1 MRRKTGHNIGY
12 KKERVVLSDILPYEV
27 PPFFSNRHFYNFL
40 VKNKVVINEDE
51 RTIKFKK
58 DHTGVLKRLIQI
70 LFAIDKNVNFTS
82 NTEFDSFNFNEKTF
96 NEKLFLTI
104 PFKFKIT
111 HKDNDY
117 RELTVIHP
125 INQLY
130 LVGFYDK
137 YKNTILYNTKLSRF
151 SLRKPSKVSSLKY
164 YKDNTNKKKK
174 SKNQDIEIIET
185 TDKEY
190 TSLKTFFSYQNYR
203 NIYEFYESYEYQRAE
218 KRFDSLMK
226 FDVSR
231 CFDSIY
237 THTLSWALSNKKIV
251 KDNLGT
257 NKDSFGGK
265 FDKVMQQMNYNE
277 TNGIIIGPEFS
288 RIFAELILQRIDK
301 NVEKELYRK
310 GYKYKED
317 YDVYRYVD
325 DFFVFYNDD
334 KIKSEILSL
343 YKIKLQEYN
352 LFFNDSKTKILPKP
366 IITNITVAK
375 EEIRKLIEHSMIFQ
389 FYDSEIKNQI
399 GLKYYTAKDI
409 ITNYKAILSKTETSY
424 KDLQN
429 YFLAIIFN
437 KLKSLIKKIQEE
449 QEALLHLYAQKRE
462 TEAKLNNAGEDEKP
476 KHQEK
481 LDEILEEIKEQEK
494 KLKSFHNQLFKNI
507 NEIIELT
514 FFIYSVL
521 PRVTYSIK
529 VCHILF
535 RIIDF
540 IKNQERTRQS
550 YLVKVPNAS
559 LDELKYI
566 AFDFD
571 KKHNI
576 FKKIYDGISLVFQKS
591 LSSEYAEV
599 ETLYLLPIINELG
612 ENYRFEEELINKHFR
627 VFQLDNQNNKTPNTS
642 LNYFTIISLL
652 NYINVDSNQKYN
664 EIRKDIQ
671 NIVIEK
677 FNNFEKNNAE
687 DIFLLIDVLT
697 CPYIGSTDAEIKDFR
712 RQILDKIK
720 FFDAGTSNADK
731 DIIIETIASYTSDWF
746 YSWKENDLGKE
757 LNTKRGHSVY

>member
-1 MRRKTGHNIGY
+1 MRRKAGHNIGY
-12 KKERVVLSDILPYEV
+12 KKERVVLSDILPYEI

-40 VKNKVVINEDE
+40 VKNKVVINEDD
-51 RTIKFKK
+51 RTIQFKK
-58 DHTGVLKRLIQI
+58 DYTGVLRRLIKT
-70 LFAIDKNVNFTS
+70 LFGVPDNVNFITDT
-82 NTEFDSFNFNEKTF
+82 NFDYFKFNEVAF
-96 NEKLFLTI
+96 EKVFLTI

-111 HKDNDY
+111 HKDSDY

-190 TSLKTFFSYQNYR
+190 TSLKTFFSYQNYS
-203 NIYEFYESYEYQRAE
+203 NIYEFYESYEYQRSE
-218 KRFDSLMK
+218 KRFDNLMK

-301 NVEKELYRK
+301 NVEKELHKK

-317 YDVYRYVD
+317 YDIYRYVD

-409 ITNYKAILSKTETSY
+409 ITNYKAILAKTETSY

-437 KLKSLIKKIQEE
+437 KLKSLIKKIQDE
-449 QEALLHLYAQKRE
+449 QEILLHLYAQKRE
-462 TEAKLNNAGEDEKP
+462 TEAKLNNAREDEKP
-476 KHQEK
+476 KYQEK

-494 KLKSFHNQLFKNI
+494 KLKSFHNQLFK
-507 NEIIELT
+507 
-514 FFIYSVL
+514 
-521 PRVTYSIK
+521 
-529 VCHILF
+529 
-535 RIIDF
+535 
-540 IKNQERTRQS
+540 
-550 YLVKVPNAS
+550 
-559 LDELKYI
+559 KY
-566 AFDFD
+566 
-571 KKHNI
+571 K
-576 FKKIYDGISLVFQKS
+576 
-591 LSSEYAEV
+591 
-599 ETLYLLPIINELG
+599 
-612 ENYRFEEELINKHFR
+612 
-627 VFQLDNQNNKTPNTS
+627 
-642 LNYFTIISLL
+642 
-652 NYINVDSNQKYN
+652 
-664 EIRKDIQ
+664 
-671 NIVIEK
+671 
-677 FNNFEKNNAE
+677 
-687 DIFLLIDVLT
+687 
-697 CPYIGSTDAEIKDFR
+697 
-712 RQILDKIK
+712 
-720 FFDAGTSNADK
+720 
-731 DIIIETIASYTSDWF
+731 
-746 YSWKENDLGKE
+746 
-757 LNTKRGHSVY
+757 

>member
-1 MRRKTGHNIGY
+1 MRRKSGHNIGY

-40 VKNKVVINEDE
+40 VKNNVAIDE
-51 RTIKFKK
+51 SNKTIQFRK
-58 DHTGVLKRLIQI
+58 DHSGILKRLIQT
-70 LFAIDKNVNFTS
+70 LFGIPNNVNFI
-82 NTEFDSFNFNEKTF
+82 NDVNFDYFKFNETTF
-96 NEKLFLTI
+96 EKNFLTI

-125 INQLY
+125 INQLF
-130 LVGFYDK
+130 LIGFYDK

-164 YKDNTNKKKK
+164 YKDNTNKTTK
-174 SKNQDIEIIET
+174 SRNQDIEIIET

-190 TSLKTFFSYQNYR
+190 TSLKTFFSYQKYS

-218 KRFDSLMK
+218 KRFDNLMK

-251 KDNLGT
+251 KDNLFT

-265 FDKVMQQMNYNE
+265 FDRVMQQMNYNE
-277 TNGIIIGPEFS
+277 TNGIVIGPEFS
-288 RIFAELILQRIDK
+288 RIFAELILQKIDK
-301 NVEKELYRK
+301 NVEKELYLK

-334 KIKSEILSL
+334 KIKSEILTL

-352 LFFNDSKTKILPKP
+352 LFFNDSKTKILSKP
-366 IITNITVAK
+366 IITNITIAK

-389 FYDSEIKNQI
+389 FYDSDIKKQI
-399 GLKYYTAKDI
+399 GLKYYSAKDI
-409 ITNYKAILSKTETSY
+409 ITNYKAILAKTETSY

-437 KLKSLIKKIQEE
+437 KIKSLIKKIQEE
-449 QEALLHLYAQKRE
+449 QEAILQLYVQKRN
-462 TEAKLNNAGEDEKP
+462 TELKLDNAEENEKH
-476 KHQEK
+476 KHQEN
-481 LDEILEEIKEQEK
+481 LDEIFEDIKEQEK
-494 KLKSFHNQLFKNI
+494 DLKSYHNQLFKNI

-540 IKNQERTRQS
+540 VKNQERTKKS

-559 LDELKYI
+559 TEELKYI

-571 KKHNI
+571 KKHSI

-591 LSSEYAEV
+591 LSSEHAEV
-599 ETLYLLPIINELG
+599 ETLYLLPLINELG
-612 ENYRFEEELINKHFR
+612 ENYRFEEDLINKHFR
-627 VFQLDNQNNKTPNTS
+627 IFHINSQNVKILNRGM
-642 LNYFTIISLL
+642 NYFTIISLL

-664 EIRKDIQ
+664 VIRTDIQ
-671 NIVIEK
+671 NIIFEK
-677 FNNFEKNNAE
+677 FNNFERNRAE

-697 CPYIGSTDAEIKDFR
+697 CPYIGGTNAEIIDFR
-712 RQILDKIK
+712 RQVLEKIK
-720 FFDAGTSNADK
+720 FFDARTSTTDK
-731 DIIIETIASYTSDWF
+731 NVIIEKIASYASDWF
-746 YSWKENDLGKE
+746 FSWKENDLGKE

>member
-40 VKNKVVINEDE
+40 VKNKVSINENE
-51 RTIKFKK
+51 MQIQFKK
-58 DHTGVLKRLIQI
+58 DQNGILKRLLQT
-70 LFAIDKNVNFTS
+70 LFGIEKNVTFVRDTNFDY
-82 NTEFDSFNFNEKTF
+82 FKFNDKTF
-96 NEKLFLTI
+96 EKLFLTI

-111 HKDNDY
+111 HKDSDY

-130 LVGFYDK
+130 LVEFYEK
-137 YKNTILYNTKLSRF
+137 YKNTILYNTRLSRF

-164 YKDNTNKKKK
+164 YKDSTNKKKK

-190 TSLKTFFSYQNYR
+190 TSLKTFFSYQNYS

-218 KRFDSLMK
+218 KRFDNLMK

-237 THTLSWALSNKKIV
+237 THTLSWALTNKKIV

-257 NKDSFGGK
+257 NENSFGGK
-265 FDKVMQQMNYNE
+265 FDKVMQKMNYNE
-277 TNGIIIGPEFS
+277 TNGIVIGPEFS

-301 NVEKELYRK
+301 NVEKELHKRN
-310 GYKYKED
+310 YKYKED
-317 YDVYRYVD
+317 YDIYRYVD
-325 DFFVFYNDD
+325 DFFVFYNDE
-334 KIKSEILSL
+334 KIKSEILNL

-389 FYDSEIKNQI
+389 FYDSDIKNQI
-399 GLKYYTAKDI
+399 GLKYYSAKDI

-437 KLKSLIKKIQEE
+437 RLKSLIKKIQNE
-449 QEALLHLYAQKRE
+449 QESLFHLYAQKRE
-462 TEAKLNNAGEDEKP
+462 AIDVLNNDLENQKNYEK
-476 KHQEK
+476 
-481 LDEILEEIKEQEK
+481 LEEILIEIKDQEK
-494 KLKSFHNQLFKNI
+494 ILKSFHNQLLKNI

-540 IKNQERTRQS
+540 IKNQERTKQS
-550 YLVKVPNAS
+550 YLVKVRGAN
-559 LDELKYI
+559 LEEVKFI

-571 KKHNI
+571 KKHNL

-612 ENYRFEEELINKHFR
+612 ENYRFQEDLINKHFR
-627 VFQLDNQNNKTPNTS
+627 IFYNDDQNNKVLNCN

-652 NYINVDSNQKYN
+652 NYINIDINQKYN
-664 EIRKDIQ
+664 EIRNDIQ
-671 NIVIEK
+671 SIILKK
-677 FNNFEKNNAE
+677 FDKFENNSAE
-687 DIFLLIDVLT
+687 NIFLLIDVLT
-697 CPYIGSTDAEIKDFR
+697 CPYVGSTDVEIKDFR

-720 FFDAGTSNADK
+720 FFDAGTSITDK
-731 DIIIETIASYTSDWF
+731 NILIEKIASYTSEWF

>member
-1 MRRKTGHNIGY
+1 MRKKTGHNIGY

-40 VKNKVVINEDE
+40 VKNKVDINEVDK
-51 RTIKFKK
+51 TIKFTK
-58 DHTGVLKRLIQI
+58 DDAGVLKRLIQI
-70 LFAIDKNVNFTS
+70 LFGIEKNANYVSDTNFDY
-82 NTEFDSFNFNEKTF
+82 FKFNDAAFEKV
-96 NEKLFLTI
+96 FLTI

-137 YKNTILYNTKLSRF
+137 YKNTILYNATLSRF

-174 SKNQDIEIIET
+174 SKNHDIEIIET

-190 TSLKTFFSYQNYR
+190 TSLKTFFSYQKYS

-218 KRFDSLMK
+218 KRFDNLMK

-265 FDKVMQQMNYNE
+265 FDRVMQQMNYNE
-277 TNGIIIGPEFS
+277 TNGIVIGPEFS
-288 RIFAELILQRIDK
+288 RIFAEIILQRIDK
-301 NVEKELYRK
+301 NVEKELYQK

-334 KIKSEILSL
+334 KIKSEILNL

-352 LFFNDSKTKILPKP
+352 LFFNDSKTKILTKP

-389 FYDSEIKNQI
+389 LYDSEIKNQM
-399 GLKYYTAKDI
+399 GLKYYKAKDI
-409 ITNYKAILSKTETSY
+409 ITNYKAILVKTETSY

-437 KLKSLIKKIQEE
+437 KLKSLIKKIQDE
-449 QEALLHLYAQKRE
+449 QDSLLNFFAQKRKFE
-462 TEAKLNNAGEDEKP
+462 LELNNAHENEKP

-481 LDEILEEIKEQEK
+481 LDEVIEEIKEQEK
-494 KLKSFHNQLFKNI
+494 KLKSYHNQIFKNI

-535 RIIDF
+535 RVVDF
-540 IKNQERTRQS
+540 IKNQERTKQS

-559 LDELKYI
+559 IEELKYI

-627 VFQLDNQNNKTPNTS
+627 VFQLDNKNNKTPNIS

-652 NYINVDSNQKYN
+652 NYLNLDSNQKYTG
-664 EIRKDIQ
+664 IRNDIQ
-671 NIVIEK
+671 NIIIEK
-677 FNNFEKNNAE
+677 FNTFEKNRAE
-687 DIFLLIDVLT
+687 DVFLLIDVLT
-697 CPYIGSTDAEIKDFR
+697 CPYVGNSDVEVKDFR

-720 FFDAGTSNADK
+720 FFDAGTSTADK
-731 DIIIETIASYTSDWF
+731 DVIINRIASYTSDWF
-746 YSWKENDLGKE
+746 YNWKENDLGKE

>member
-1 MRRKTGHNIGY
+1 MRRKKGHNIGY

-40 VKNKVVINEDE
+40 VKNKIVINEDN
-51 RTIKFKK
+51 RTIQFKK
-58 DHTGVLKRLIQI
+58 DHTGVLKRLIQT
-70 LFAIDKNVNFTS
+70 LFGIEKNVNLTS
-82 NTEFDSFNFNEKTF
+82 DANFDYFKFNENAFK
-96 NEKLFLTI
+96 KVLLTI

-125 INQLY
+125 INQLF

-137 YKNTILYNTKLSRF
+137 YKNTILCNTKLSRF

-164 YKDNTNKKKK
+164 YKDSTNKKTK

-190 TSLKTFFSYQNYR
+190 TSLKTFFSYQKYS

-218 KRFDSLMK
+218 KRFDNLMK

-257 NKDSFGGK
+257 NEDSFGGK

-277 TNGIIIGPEFS
+277 TNGIVIGPEFS

-334 KIKSEILSL
+334 KIKSEILNL

-352 LFFNDSKTKILPKP
+352 LFFNDSKTKILTKP

-409 ITNYKAILSKTETSY
+409 ITNYKAILAKTETSY

-437 KLKSLIKKIQEE
+437 KLKSLIKKIQDE
-449 QEALLHLYAQKRE
+449 QETLLHLYSQKRKTE
-462 TEAKLNNAGEDEKP
+462 TELNNTGEKDKS

-481 LDEILEEIKEQEK
+481 LAEIIEEIKEQEK
-494 KLKSFHNQLFKNI
+494 KLKLFYNELFNNI

-540 IKNQERTRQS
+540 IKNQERTKQS
-550 YLVKVPNAS
+550 YLVKVQSARIE
-559 LDELKYI
+559 ELKYI

-576 FKKIYDGISLVFQKS
+576 FKKIYDGILLIFQKS
-591 LSSEYAEV
+591 FSSEYAEV

-627 VFQLDNQNNKTPNTS
+627 VFQLDSQNNKTPNTS

-671 NIVIEK
+671 NIIVEK
-677 FNNFEKNNAE
+677 FNNFEKNKAE

-697 CPYIGSTDAEIKDFR
+697 CPYIASTDSEAKEFR
-712 RQILDKIK
+712 RQILNKIS
-720 FFDAGTSNADK
+720 FFDTRTTTNAEK
-731 DIIIETIASYTSDWF
+731 DIIIEKITGYTSDWF

>member
-40 VKNKVVINEDE
+40 VKNKVVINEDD
-51 RTIKFKK
+51 RTIQFKK
-58 DHTGVLKRLIQI
+58 DNTGVLRRLIKT
-70 LFAIDKNVNFTS
+70 LFGIPDNVNFNIDT
-82 NTEFDSFNFNEKTF
+82 NFDCFKFNETAF
-96 NEKLFLTI
+96 EKVFLTI

-190 TSLKTFFSYQNYR
+190 TSLKTFFSYQKYS

-218 KRFDSLMK
+218 KRFDNLMK

-265 FDKVMQQMNYNE
+265 FDRVMQQMNYNE
-277 TNGIIIGPEFS
+277 TNGIVIGPEFS

-301 NVEKELYRK
+301 NVEKELYQK

-334 KIKSEILSL
+334 KIKSEILNL

-375 EEIRKLIEHSMIFQ
+375 EEIRQLIEHSMIFQ

-437 KLKSLIKKIQEE
+437 KLKSLI
-449 QEALLHLYAQKRE
+449 
-462 TEAKLNNAGEDEKP
+462 N
-476 KHQEK
+476 
-481 LDEILEEIKEQEK
+481 
-494 KLKSFHNQLFKNI
+494 
-507 NEIIELT
+507 
-514 FFIYSVL
+514 
-521 PRVTYSIK
+521 
-529 VCHILF
+529 
-535 RIIDF
+535 
-540 IKNQERTRQS
+540 
-550 YLVKVPNAS
+550 
-559 LDELKYI
+559 
-566 AFDFD
+566 
-571 KKHNI
+571 
-576 FKKIYDGISLVFQKS
+576 
-591 LSSEYAEV
+591 SS
-599 ETLYLLPIINELG
+599 
-612 ENYRFEEELINKHFR
+612 
-627 VFQLDNQNNKTPNTS
+627 
-642 LNYFTIISLL
+642 
-652 NYINVDSNQKYN
+652 
-664 EIRKDIQ
+664 
-671 NIVIEK
+671 
-677 FNNFEKNNAE
+677 
-687 DIFLLIDVLT
+687 
-697 CPYIGSTDAEIKDFR
+697 C
-712 RQILDKIK
+712 
-720 FFDAGTSNADK
+720 
-731 DIIIETIASYTSDWF
+731 
-746 YSWKENDLGKE
+746 
-757 LNTKRGHSVY
+757 

>member
-1 MRRKTGHNIGY
+1 MRRKNGHNIGY
-12 KKERVVLSDILPYEV
+12 KNERVVLSDILPYEV

-40 VKNKVVINEDE
+40 VKNKVKINEDN
-51 RTIKFKK
+51 RTIQFKK
-58 DHTGVLKRLIQI
+58 EHTGVLKSLIQT
-70 LFAIDKNVNFTS
+70 LFGIDKNTNLISNANF
-82 NTEFDSFNFNEKTF
+82 EYFKFNETSFDKV
-96 NEKLFLTI
+96 LLTI

-125 INQLY
+125 VNQLY

-137 YKNTILYNTKLSRF
+137 YKNTILYNSKLSRF

-164 YKDNTNKKKK
+164 YKDNTNKNKK

-190 TSLKTFFSYQNYR
+190 TSLKTFFSYQNYS

-226 FDVSR
+226 FDISR

-251 KDNLGT
+251 KDNIGT
-257 NKDSFGGK
+257 NNNSFGGQ
-265 FDKVMQQMNYNE
+265 FDKVMQKMNYNE

-301 NVEKELYRK
+301 NVERELYKK

-317 YDVYRYVD
+317 YDIYRYVD
-325 DFFVFYNDD
+325 DFFVFYSDD
-334 KIKSEILSL
+334 KIKSDILSL
-343 YKIKLQEYN
+343 YKIRLQEYN
-352 LFFNDSKTKILPKP
+352 LFFNDSKTKIIHKP

-375 EEIRKLIEHSMIFQ
+375 EEIRKIIEQSMIFQ
-389 FYDSEIKNQI
+389 FNDSEIKKQI

-409 ITNYKAILSKTETSY
+409 ITNYKAILAKTETSY

-437 KLKSLIKKIQEE
+437 KLKSLIKKMQDE
-449 QEALLHLYAQKRE
+449 QDTLFHLYVEKRE
-462 TEAKLNNAGEDEKP
+462 ADTKFNNIGEG
-476 KHQEK
+476 EK
-481 LDEILEEIKEQEK
+481 LKYLSKVEEITEEIKEQEK
-494 KLKSFHNQLFKNI
+494 KLKTFHDQLFKNI

-540 IKNQERTRQS
+540 IKNQERTKQS
-550 YLVKVPNAS
+550 YLVKVPNACS
-559 LDELKYI
+559 EELKYV

-591 LSSEYAEV
+591 LCSEYTEV

-612 ENYRFEEELINKHFR
+612 ENYRFDEELINRHFR
-627 VFQLDNQNNKTPNTS
+627 VFHLDNQNNKIPNIS

-671 NIVIEK
+671 NIITKK
-677 FNNFEKNNAE
+677 FNIFEKNNAE
-687 DIFLLIDVLT
+687 DVFLLIDVLT
-697 CPYIGSTDAEIKDFR
+697 CPYMGSSDIDVKKFR

-720 FFDAGTSNADK
+720 FFDVGTSNVNK
-731 DIIIETIASYTSDWF
+731 DIIIESIAHYTSDWF

>member
-1 MRRKTGHNIGY
+1 MKRKTGHNIGY
-12 KKERVVLSDILPYEV
+12 KKERVVLSDVLPYEV

-40 VKNKVVINEDE
+40 VKNKVVIDEDK
-51 RTIKFKK
+51 RTVQFKK
-58 DHTGVLKRLIQI
+58 DTAGILKKLVRI
-70 LFAIDKNVNFTS
+70 LFGIDKNVPFKN
-82 NTEFDSFNFNEKTF
+82 EPLFDCYQFNPEAFD
-96 NEKLFLTI
+96 KLFYTI
-104 PFKFKIT
+104 PFKFRIT

-125 INQLY
+125 VNQLY
-130 LVGFYDK
+130 LVGFYNK
-137 YKNTILYNTKLSRF
+137 YKNTILYHSRLSNF

-164 YKDNTNKKKK
+164 YKDSTNKKKK
-174 SKNQDIEIIET
+174 SKNHDIEIIET

-190 TSLKTFFSYQNYR
+190 TSLKTFFSYQKYS
-203 NIYEFYESYEYQRAE
+203 NIYEFYESHDYQRAE
-218 KRFDSLMK
+218 KRFDNLLK
-226 FDVSR
+226 FDVLK

-237 THTLSWALSNKKIV
+237 THTLPWALSNKKVV
-251 KDNLGT
+251 KDNVPIS
-257 NKDSFGGK
+257 KVSFGGK
-265 FDKVMQQMNYNE
+265 FDRVMQQMNYNE

-301 NVEKELYRK
+301 NVEKELYNK
-310 GYKYKED
+310 GYRYKED
-317 YDVYRYVD
+317 YDIYRYVD

-334 KIKSEILSL
+334 RIKAEILSL
-343 YKIKLQEYN
+343 YKVKLQEYN

-366 IITNITVAK
+366 IITNITIAK

-389 FYDSEIKNQI
+389 FYDSEMKNQI
-399 GLKYYTAKDI
+399 GLKYFTAKDI
-409 ITNYKAILSKTETSY
+409 ITNYKAILSKTDTSY

-437 KLKSLIKKIQEE
+437 KFKSLIKKMQDE
-449 QEALLHLYAQKRE
+449 QESLLNLYAKKRE
-462 TEAKLNNAGEDEKP
+462 KTTALNAAPDE
-476 KHQEK
+476 EK
-481 LDEILEEIKEQEK
+481 QKYEEELDEIEEILKEQNKEV
-494 KLKSFHNQLFKNI
+494 KSFHNQLLKNI
-507 NEIIELT
+507 NEMIELT

-540 IKNQERTRQS
+540 IKNQERTKQS
-550 YLVKVPNAS
+550 YLVRFPTADS
-559 LDELKYI
+559 EELKYI

-591 LSSEYAEV
+591 LSSEYSEV

-627 VFQLDNQNNKTPNTS
+627 IFQLDNQNAKTLNHN

-652 NYINVDSNQKYN
+652 NYINIDKKKKYDV
-664 EIRKDIQ
+664 IRQDIQ
-671 NIVIEK
+671 QIIIEK
-677 FNNFEKNNAE
+677 FNNFDQNNAE

-697 CPYIGSTDAEIKDFR
+697 CPYVASTDVETTNFR
-712 RQILDKIK
+712 RQILDKIS
-720 FFDAGTSNADK
+720 FFDSRTSTVDKNAE
-731 DIIIETIASYTSDWF
+731 IEQISQYTTAWF
-746 YSWKENDLGKE
+746 YSWKDNDLGKE

>member
-1 MRRKTGHNIGY
+1 MRKKTGHNIGY

-40 VKNKVVINEDE
+40 VKNKVDINEVDK
-51 RTIKFKK
+51 TIKFTK
-58 DHTGVLKRLIQI
+58 DDAGVLKRLIQI
-70 LFAIDKNVNFTS
+70 LFGIEKNANYVSDTNFDY
-82 NTEFDSFNFNEKTF
+82 FKFNDAAFEKV
-96 NEKLFLTI
+96 FLTI

-137 YKNTILYNTKLSRF
+137 YKNTILYNAKLSRF

-174 SKNQDIEIIET
+174 SKNHDIEIIET

-190 TSLKTFFSYQNYR
+190 TSLKTFFSYQKYS

-218 KRFDSLMK
+218 KRFDNLMK

-265 FDKVMQQMNYNE
+265 FDRVMQQMNYNE
-277 TNGIIIGPEFS
+277 TNGIVIGPEFS
-288 RIFAELILQRIDK
+288 RIFAEIILQRIDK
-301 NVEKELYRK
+301 NVEKELYQK

-334 KIKSEILSL
+334 KIKSEILNL

-352 LFFNDSKTKILPKP
+352 LFFNDSKTKILTKP

-389 FYDSEIKNQI
+389 LYDSEIKNQM
-399 GLKYYTAKDI
+399 GLKYYKAKDI
-409 ITNYKAILSKTETSY
+409 ITNYKAILVKTETSY

-437 KLKSLIKKIQEE
+437 KLKSLIKKIQDE
-449 QEALLHLYAQKRE
+449 QDSLLNFFAQKRKFE
-462 TEAKLNNAGEDEKP
+462 LELNNAHENEKP

-481 LDEILEEIKEQEK
+481 LDEVIEEIKEQEK
-494 KLKSFHNQLFKNI
+494 KLKSYHNQLFKNI

-535 RIIDF
+535 RVVDF
-540 IKNQERTRQS
+540 IKNQERTKQS

-559 LDELKYI
+559 IEELKYI

-627 VFQLDNQNNKTPNTS
+627 VFQLDNKNNKTPNIS

-652 NYINVDSNQKYN
+652 NYINLDSNQKYTG
-664 EIRKDIQ
+664 IRNDIQ
-671 NIVIEK
+671 NIIIEK
-677 FNNFEKNNAE
+677 FNTFEKNRAE
-687 DIFLLIDVLT
+687 DVFLLIDVLT
-697 CPYIGSTDAEIKDFR
+697 CPYVGNSDVEVKDFR

-720 FFDAGTSNADK
+720 FFDAGTSTADK
-731 DIIIETIASYTSDWF
+731 DVIINRIASYTSDWF
-746 YSWKENDLGKE
+746 YNWKENDLGKE

>member
-27 PPFFSNRHFYNFL
+27 PPFFSNRHFYNFMI
-40 VKNKVVINEDE
+40 KNKIEFIEEDQI
-51 RTIKFKK
+51 IKFKRDNILERIVRLLFGLGDKECKK
-58 DHTGVLKRLIQI
+58 DELDCYYFKSCNLT
-70 LFAIDKNVNFTS
+70 
-82 NTEFDSFNFNEKTF
+82 
-96 NEKLFLTI
+96 TI

-190 TSLKTFFSYQNYR
+190 TSLKTFFSYQNYS

-218 KRFDSLMK
+218 KRFDNLMK

-265 FDKVMQQMNYNE
+265 FDRVMQQMNYNE
-277 TNGIIIGPEFS
+277 TNGIVIGPEFS

-352 LFFNDSKTKILPKP
+352 LFFNDSKTKILSKP

-375 EEIRKLIEHSMIFQ
+375 EEIRKLIEYSMIFL
-389 FYDSEIKNQI
+389 FNDSEIKNQI
-399 GLKYYTAKDI
+399 GLKYFTAKDI
-409 ITNYKAILSKTETSY
+409 ITNYKAILVKTETSY

-437 KLKSLIKKIQEE
+437 KFKSLIKKIQDE
-449 QEALLHLYAQKRE
+449 QETLLHLYAQKRE
-462 TEAKLNNAGEDEKP
+462 TETKLNSAGEDEEP

-494 KLKSFHNQLFKNI
+494 KLKSYHNQLFKNI

-550 YLVKVPNAS
+550 YLVKVPNVS
-559 LDELKYI
+559 MHELKYI

-627 VFQLDNQNNKTPNTS
+627 VFQLDNENNKTPNIC

-671 NIVIEK
+671 NIIIEK

-687 DIFLLIDVLT
+687 DVFLLIDVLS
-697 CPYIGSTDAEIKDFR
+697 CPYIGNTDAEVKDFR

-720 FFDAGTSNADK
+720 FFEVDGNISNGDK

>member
-1 MRRKTGHNIGY
+1 MRRKTGYNIGY

-40 VKNKVVINEDE
+40 VKNKIVINEDN
-51 RTIKFKK
+51 RTIQFKK
-58 DHTGVLKRLIQI
+58 DHTGVLKRLIQT
-70 LFAIDKNVNFTS
+70 LFGIEKNVNFISDT
-82 NTEFDSFNFNEKTF
+82 NFDYFKFNENAF
-96 NEKLFLTI
+96 EKVFLTI

-190 TSLKTFFSYQNYR
+190 TSLKTFFSYQKYS

-218 KRFDSLMK
+218 KRFDNLMK

-251 KDNLGT
+251 KDNLLT

-277 TNGIIIGPEFS
+277 TNGIVIGPEFS

-301 NVEKELYRK
+301 S
-310 GYKYKED
+310 
-317 YDVYRYVD
+317 
-325 DFFVFYNDD
+325 DD
-334 KIKSEILSL
+334 KIKSEILNL

-409 ITNYKAILSKTETSY
+409 ITNYKAILAKTETSY

-449 QEALLHLYAQKRE
+449 QETLLHLYSQKRKTE
-462 TEAKLNNAGEDEKP
+462 TELNNAGENDKP
-476 KHQEK
+476 KRQEK
-481 LDEILEEIKEQEK
+481 LDEIIEEIKEQEK
-494 KLKSFHNQLFKNI
+494 KLKSYHNQLFKNI

-540 IKNQERTRQS
+540 IKNQERTKQS
-550 YLVKVPNAS
+550 YLVKVPSAS
-559 LDELKYI
+559 IEELKYI

-627 VFQLDNQNNKTPNTS
+627 VFQLDSQNNKTPNIS

-671 NIVIEK
+671 NIIIEK

-697 CPYIGSTDAEIKDFR
+697 CPYIGSTDVEVKNFR

-720 FFDAGTSNADK
+720 FFDTGTSTADK

>member
-1 MRRKTGHNIGY
+1 MRKKTGHNIGY

-40 VKNKVVINEDE
+40 VKNKVDINEED
-51 RTIKFKK
+51 RIIKFKK
-58 DHTGVLKRLIQI
+58 DDAGVLKRLIQI
-70 LFAIDKNVNFTS
+70 LFGIEKNANYKSDTNFDY
-82 NTEFDSFNFNEKTF
+82 FKFNDTAFEKV
-96 NEKLFLTI
+96 FLTI

-137 YKNTILYNTKLSRF
+137 YKNTILYNAKLSRF

-174 SKNQDIEIIET
+174 SKNHDIEIIET

-190 TSLKTFFSYQNYR
+190 TSLKTFFSYQKYS

-218 KRFDSLMK
+218 KRFDNLMK

-265 FDKVMQQMNYNE
+265 FDRVMQQMNYNE
-277 TNGIIIGPEFS
+277 TNGIVIGPEFS
-288 RIFAELILQRIDK
+288 RIFAEIILQRIDK
-301 NVEKELYRK
+301 NVEKELYQK
-310 GYKYKED
+310 GYKFKED

-334 KIKSEILSL
+334 KIKSEILNL

-352 LFFNDSKTKILPKP
+352 LFFNDSKTKILTKP

-389 FYDSEIKNQI
+389 LYDSEIKNQM
-399 GLKYYTAKDI
+399 GLKYYKAKDI
-409 ITNYKAILSKTETSY
+409 ITNYKAILVKTETSY

-437 KLKSLIKKIQEE
+437 KLKSLIKKIQDE
-449 QEALLHLYAQKRE
+449 QDSLLHFFAQKRKFE
-462 TEAKLNNAGEDEKP
+462 LELNNAHENEKP

-481 LDEILEEIKEQEK
+481 LDEVIEEIKEQEK
-494 KLKSFHNQLFKNI
+494 KLKSYHNQLFKNI

-535 RIIDF
+535 RIVDF
-540 IKNQERTRQS
+540 IKNQERTKQS
-550 YLVKVPNAS
+550 YLLKVPNAS
-559 LDELKYI
+559 IEELKYI

-627 VFQLDNQNNKTPNTS
+627 VFQLDHQNNKTPNIS

-652 NYINVDSNQKYN
+652 NYINVDSNQKYTG
-664 EIRKDIQ
+664 IRNDIQ
-671 NIVIEK
+671 NIIIEK
-677 FNNFEKNNAE
+677 FNTFEKNRAE
-687 DIFLLIDVLT
+687 DVFLLIDVLT
-697 CPYIGSTDAEIKDFR
+697 CPYVGNSDVEVKDFR

-720 FFDAGTSNADK
+720 FFDAGTSTADK
-731 DIIIETIASYTSDWF
+731 DVIINTIASYTSDWF

>member
-1 MRRKTGHNIGY
+1 MRKKTGHNIGY

-40 VKNKVVINEDE
+40 VKNKVDINEKD
-51 RTIKFKK
+51 RTIKFTK
-58 DHTGVLKRLIQI
+58 DDAGVLKRLIQI
-70 LFAIDKNVNFTS
+70 LFGIEKNATYVSDTNFDYFKFSDTA
-82 NTEFDSFNFNEKTF
+82 FEKV
-96 NEKLFLTI
+96 FLTI

-137 YKNTILYNTKLSRF
+137 YKNTILYNAKLSRF

-174 SKNQDIEIIET
+174 SKNHDNEIIET

-190 TSLKTFFSYQNYR
+190 TSLKTFFSYQKYS
-203 NIYEFYESYEYQRAE
+203 NIYEFYDSYEYQRAE
-218 KRFDSLMK
+218 KRFDNLMK

-251 KDNLGT
+251 KDNLGI

-265 FDKVMQQMNYNE
+265 FDRVMQQMNYNE
-277 TNGIIIGPEFS
+277 TNGIVIGPEFS
-288 RIFAELILQRIDK
+288 RIFAEIILQRIDK
-301 NVEKELYRK
+301 NVEKELYQK
-310 GYKYKED
+310 GYKFKED

-334 KIKSEILSL
+334 KIKSEILNL

-352 LFFNDSKTKILPKP
+352 LFFNDSKTKILTKP

-389 FYDSEIKNQI
+389 LYDSEIKNQM
-399 GLKYYTAKDI
+399 GLKYYKAKDI
-409 ITNYKAILSKTETSY
+409 ITNYKAILVKTETSY

-437 KLKSLIKKIQEE
+437 KLKSLIKKIQDE
-449 QEALLHLYAQKRE
+449 QDSLLHFFAQKRKFE
-462 TEAKLNNAGEDEKP
+462 LELNNAHENEKP

-481 LDEILEEIKEQEK
+481 LDEVIEEIKEQEK
-494 KLKSFHNQLFKNI
+494 KLKSYHNQLFKNI

-535 RIIDF
+535 RIVDF
-540 IKNQERTRQS
+540 IKNQERTKQS

-559 LDELKYI
+559 IEELKYI

-627 VFQLDNQNNKTPNTS
+627 VFQLDNQNNKTPNIS

-652 NYINVDSNQKYN
+652 NYINVDSNQKYTG
-664 EIRKDIQ
+664 IRNDIQ
-671 NIVIEK
+671 NIIIEK
-677 FNNFEKNNAE
+677 FNTFEKNRAE
-687 DIFLLIDVLT
+687 DVFLLIDVLT
-697 CPYIGSTDAEIKDFR
+697 CPYVGNSDVEVKDFR

-720 FFDAGTSNADK
+720 FFDAGTSTADK
-731 DIIIETIASYTSDWF
+731 DVIINTIASYTSDWF

>member
-1 MRRKTGHNIGY
+1 MRRKSGHNIGY

-27 PPFFSNRHFYNFL
+27 PPFFSNRHFHNFL
-40 VKNKVVINEDE
+40 VKNKVVINESN
-51 RTIKFKK
+51 RAIQFKK
-58 DHTGVLKRLIQI
+58 DNSGVLKKLIQT
-70 LFAIDKNVNFTS
+70 LFGIPDNVNFITDT
-82 NTEFDSFNFNEKTF
+82 NFDYFKFNEKAF
-96 NEKLFLTI
+96 DKVFLTI

-130 LVGFYDK
+130 LVGFYEK

-164 YKDNTNKKKK
+164 FKDNTNKKKK

-185 TDKEY
+185 SDKEY
-190 TSLKTFFSYQNYR
+190 TSLKTFFSYQKYS

-218 KRFDSLMK
+218 KRFDNLMK

-237 THTLSWALSNKKIV
+237 THSLSWALSNKKIV
-251 KDNLGT
+251 KDNLLT
-257 NKDSFGGK
+257 NKDSFSGK
-265 FDKVMQQMNYNE
+265 FDRVMQQMNYNE

-301 NVEKELYRK
+301 NVEKELYKK

-317 YDVYRYVD
+317 YDIYRYVD

-334 KIKSEILSL
+334 KIKSEILNL

-366 IITNITVAK
+366 IITNITIAK

-389 FYDSEIKNQI
+389 FYDSEMKKQI
-399 GLKYYTAKDI
+399 GLKYYSAKDI
-409 ITNYKAILSKTETSY
+409 ITNYKAILAKTETSY

-449 QEALLHLYAQKRE
+449 QEAVLHLYVQKRD
-462 TEAKLNNAGEDEKP
+462 TEIKLDDAEENEKP

-481 LDEILEEIKEQEK
+481 LDEIFEEIKEQEK
-494 KLKSFHNQLFKNI
+494 ELKSYQNQLFKNI

-540 IKNQERTRQS
+540 IKNQERTKQS

-559 LDELKYI
+559 TEELKYI

-571 KKHNI
+571 KKHNV
-576 FKKIYDGISLVFQKS
+576 FKRIYDSISLVFQKS

-627 VFQLDNQNNKTPNTS
+627 IFHIDNQNVKILNS
-642 LNYFTIISLL
+642 SMNYFTIISLL
-652 NYINVDSNQKYN
+652 NYINVNSNQKYN
-664 EIRKDIQ
+664 VIRADIQ
-671 NIVIEK
+671 NIIIEK

-697 CPYIGSTDAEIKDFR
+697 CPYVGGTDAEIRDFR
-712 RQILDKIK
+712 RQVLDKIK
-720 FFDAGTSNADK
+720 FFDTGTSIADK
-731 DIIIETIASYTSDWF
+731 NVIIEKIASYASDWF

>member
-1 MRRKTGHNIGY
+1 MRKKTGHNIGY

-40 VKNKVVINEDE
+40 VKNKVDINEED

-58 DHTGVLKRLIQI
+58 DDAGVLKRLIQI
-70 LFAIDKNVNFTS
+70 LFGIEKNANYISDTNFDY
-82 NTEFDSFNFNEKTF
+82 FKFNDTAFEKV
-96 NEKLFLTI
+96 FLTI

-137 YKNTILYNTKLSRF
+137 YKNTILYNAKLSRF

-174 SKNQDIEIIET
+174 SKNHDIEIIET

-190 TSLKTFFSYQNYR
+190 TSLKTFFSYQKYS

-218 KRFDSLMK
+218 KRFDNLMK

-265 FDKVMQQMNYNE
+265 FDRVMQQMNYNE
-277 TNGIIIGPEFS
+277 TNGIVIGPEFS
-288 RIFAELILQRIDK
+288 RIFAEIILQRIDK
-301 NVEKELYRK
+301 NVEKELYQK
-310 GYKYKED
+310 GYKFKED

-334 KIKSEILSL
+334 KIKSEILNL

-352 LFFNDSKTKILPKP
+352 LFFNDSKTKILTKP

-389 FYDSEIKNQI
+389 LYDSEIKNQM
-399 GLKYYTAKDI
+399 GLKYYKAKDI
-409 ITNYKAILSKTETSY
+409 ITNYKAILVKTETSY

-437 KLKSLIKKIQEE
+437 KLKSLIKKIQDE
-449 QEALLHLYAQKRE
+449 QDSLLHFFAQKRKFE
-462 TEAKLNNAGEDEKP
+462 LELNNAHENEKP

-481 LDEILEEIKEQEK
+481 LDEVIEEIKEQEK
-494 KLKSFHNQLFKNI
+494 KLKSYHNQLFKNI

-535 RIIDF
+535 RIVDF
-540 IKNQERTRQS
+540 IKNQERTKQS
-550 YLVKVPNAS
+550 YLLKVPNAS
-559 LDELKYI
+559 IEELKYI

-612 ENYRFEEELINKHFR
+612 ENYQFEEELINKHFR
-627 VFQLDNQNNKTPNTS
+627 VFQLDHQNNKTPNIS

-652 NYINVDSNQKYN
+652 NYINVDSNQKYTG
-664 EIRKDIQ
+664 IRNDIQ
-671 NIVIEK
+671 NIIIEK
-677 FNNFEKNNAE
+677 FNTFEKNRAE
-687 DIFLLIDVLT
+687 DVFLLIDVLT
-697 CPYIGSTDAEIKDFR
+697 CPYVGNSDVEVKDFR

-720 FFDAGTSNADK
+720 FFDAGTSTADK
-731 DIIIETIASYTSDWF
+731 DVIINTIASYTSDWF

>member
-1 MRRKTGHNIGY
+1 MRKKTGHNIGY

-40 VKNKVVINEDE
+40 VKNKVDINEED
-51 RTIKFKK
+51 RKIKFKK
-58 DHTGVLKRLIQI
+58 DDAGVLKRLIQI
-70 LFAIDKNVNFTS
+70 LFGIEKNANYISDTNFDYFKFNDKAF
-82 NTEFDSFNFNEKTF
+82 EKV
-96 NEKLFLTI
+96 FLTI

-137 YKNTILYNTKLSRF
+137 YKNTILYNAKLSRF

-174 SKNQDIEIIET
+174 SKNHDIEIIET

-190 TSLKTFFSYQNYR
+190 TSLKTFFSYQKYS

-218 KRFDSLMK
+218 KRFDNLMK

-251 KDNLGT
+251 KDNLET

-265 FDKVMQQMNYNE
+265 FDRVMQQMNYNE
-277 TNGIIIGPEFS
+277 TNGIVIGPEFS
-288 RIFAELILQRIDK
+288 RIFAEIILQRIDK
-301 NVEKELYRK
+301 NVEKELYQK
-310 GYKYKED
+310 GYKFKED

-334 KIKSEILSL
+334 KIKSEILNL

-352 LFFNDSKTKILPKP
+352 LFFNDSKTKILTKP

-389 FYDSEIKNQI
+389 LYDSEIKNQM
-399 GLKYYTAKDI
+399 GLKYYKAKDI
-409 ITNYKAILSKTETSY
+409 ITNYKAILVKTETSY

-437 KLKSLIKKIQEE
+437 KLKSLIKKIQDE
-449 QEALLHLYAQKRE
+449 QDSLLHFFAQKRKFE
-462 TEAKLNNAGEDEKP
+462 LELNNAHENEKP
-476 KHQEK
+476 KYQEK
-481 LDEILEEIKEQEK
+481 LDEVIEEIKEQEK
-494 KLKSFHNQLFKNI
+494 KLKSYHNQLFKNI

-535 RIIDF
+535 RIVDF
-540 IKNQERTRQS
+540 IKNQERTKQS
-550 YLVKVPNAS
+550 YLLKVPNAS
-559 LDELKYI
+559 IEELKYI

-627 VFQLDNQNNKTPNTS
+627 VFQLDHQNNKTPNIS

-652 NYINVDSNQKYN
+652 NYINVDSNQKYTG
-664 EIRKDIQ
+664 IRNDIQ
-671 NIVIEK
+671 NIIIEK
-677 FNNFEKNNAE
+677 FNTFEKNRAE
-687 DIFLLIDVLT
+687 DVFLLIDVLT
-697 CPYIGSTDAEIKDFR
+697 CPYVGNSDVEVKDFR

-720 FFDAGTSNADK
+720 FFDAGTSTADK
-731 DIIIETIASYTSDWF
+731 DVIINTIASYTSDWF

>member
-1 MRRKTGHNIGY
+1 MRKKTGHNIGY

-40 VKNKVVINEDE
+40 VKNKVDINEE
-51 RTIKFKK
+51 VRTIKFTK
-58 DHTGVLKRLIQI
+58 DDAGVLKRLIQI
-70 LFAIDKNVNFTS
+70 LFGIEKNATYVSDTNFDY
-82 NTEFDSFNFNEKTF
+82 FKFNDTAFEKV
-96 NEKLFLTI
+96 FLTI

-137 YKNTILYNTKLSRF
+137 YKNTILYNAKLSRF

-174 SKNQDIEIIET
+174 SKNHDIEIIET

-190 TSLKTFFSYQNYR
+190 TSLKTFFSYQKYS
-203 NIYEFYESYEYQRAE
+203 NIYEFYDSYEYQRAE
-218 KRFDSLMK
+218 KRFDNLMK

-265 FDKVMQQMNYNE
+265 FDRVMQQMNYNE
-277 TNGIIIGPEFS
+277 TNGIVIGPEFS
-288 RIFAELILQRIDK
+288 RIFAEIILQRIDK
-301 NVEKELYRK
+301 NVEKELYQK
-310 GYKYKED
+310 GYKFKED

-334 KIKSEILSL
+334 KIKSEILNL

-352 LFFNDSKTKILPKP
+352 LFFNDSKTKILTKP

-389 FYDSEIKNQI
+389 LYDSEIKNQM
-399 GLKYYTAKDI
+399 GLKYYKAKDI
-409 ITNYKAILSKTETSY
+409 ITNYKAILVKTETSY

-437 KLKSLIKKIQEE
+437 KLKSLIKKIQDE
-449 QEALLHLYAQKRE
+449 QDSLLHFFAQKRKFE
-462 TEAKLNNAGEDEKP
+462 LELNNAHENEKP

-481 LDEILEEIKEQEK
+481 LDEVIEEIKEQEK
-494 KLKSFHNQLFKNI
+494 KLKSYHNQLFKNI

-535 RIIDF
+535 RIVDF
-540 IKNQERTRQS
+540 IKNQERTKQS

-559 LDELKYI
+559 IEELKYI

-576 FKKIYDGISLVFQKS
+576 FKKIYDGISLVFQKN

-627 VFQLDNQNNKTPNTS
+627 VFQLDNQNNKTPNIS

-652 NYINVDSNQKYN
+652 NYINVDCNQKYTG
-664 EIRKDIQ
+664 IRNDIQ
-671 NIVIEK
+671 NIIIEK
-677 FNNFEKNNAE
+677 FNTFEKNRAE
-687 DIFLLIDVLT
+687 DVFLLIDVLT
-697 CPYIGSTDAEIKDFR
+697 CPYVGNSDVEVKDFR

-720 FFDAGTSNADK
+720 FFDAGISTADK
-731 DIIIETIASYTSDWF
+731 DVIINTIASYTSDWF

>member
-1 MRRKTGHNIGY
+1 MRRKTGYNIGY

-40 VKNKVVINEDE
+40 VKNKIVINEDN
-51 RTIKFKK
+51 RTIQFKK
-58 DHTGVLKRLIQI
+58 DHTGVLKRLIQT
-70 LFAIDKNVNFTS
+70 LFGIEKNVNFISDT
-82 NTEFDSFNFNEKTF
+82 NFDYFKFNENAF
-96 NEKLFLTI
+96 EKVFLTI

-190 TSLKTFFSYQNYR
+190 TSLKTFFSYQKYS

-218 KRFDSLMK
+218 KRFDNLMK

-251 KDNLGT
+251 KDNLLT

-277 TNGIIIGPEFS
+277 TNGIVIGPEFS

-301 NVEKELYRK
+301 SVEKELYQK

-334 KIKSEILSL
+334 KIKSEILNL

-409 ITNYKAILSKTETSY
+409 ITNYKAILAKTETSY

-449 QEALLHLYAQKRE
+449 QETLLHLYSQKRKTE
-462 TEAKLNNAGEDEKP
+462 TELNNAGENDKP
-476 KHQEK
+476 KRQEK
-481 LDEILEEIKEQEK
+481 LDEIIEEIKEQEK
-494 KLKSFHNQLFKNI
+494 KLKSYHNQLFKNI

-540 IKNQERTRQS
+540 IKNQERTKQS
-550 YLVKVPNAS
+550 YLVKVPSAS
-559 LDELKYI
+559 IEELKYI

-571 KKHNI
+571 KNNNI
-576 FKKIYDGISLVFQKS
+576 FIILYDGISLVFQNS
-591 LSSEYAEV
+591 LSSEFAEV

-627 VFQLDNQNNKTPNTS
+627 VFQLDSQNNKTPNIS

-671 NIVIEK
+671 NIIIEK

-697 CPYIGSTDAEIKDFR
+697 CPYIGSTDVEVKNFR

-720 FFDAGTSNADK
+720 FFDTGTSTADK

>member
-1 MRRKTGHNIGY
+1 MRRKAGHNIGY
-12 KKERVVLSDILPYEV
+12 KKERVVLSDILPYEI

-40 VKNKVVINEDE
+40 VKNKVVINEDD
-51 RTIKFKK
+51 RTIQFKK
-58 DHTGVLKRLIQI
+58 DYTGVLRRLIKT
-70 LFAIDKNVNFTS
+70 LFGIPDNVNFIVDT
-82 NTEFDSFNFNEKTF
+82 NFDYFKFNEVAF
-96 NEKLFLTI
+96 EKVFVTI

-190 TSLKTFFSYQNYR
+190 TSLKTFFSYQNYS
-203 NIYEFYESYEYQRAE
+203 NIYEFYESYEYQRSE
-218 KRFDSLMK
+218 KRFDNLMK

-265 FDKVMQQMNYNE
+265 FDRVMQQMNYNE

-301 NVEKELYRK
+301 NVEKELHRK

-317 YDVYRYVD
+317 YDIYRYVD

-334 KIKSEILSL
+334 KIKTEILSL

-409 ITNYKAILSKTETSY
+409 ITNYKAILAKTETSY

-437 KLKSLIKKIQEE
+437 KLKSLIKKIQDE
-449 QEALLHLYAQKRE
+449 QETLLHLYAQKRE
-462 TEAKLNNAGEDEKP
+462 TEAKLNNTREDEKP
-476 KHQEK
+476 KYQEK

-494 KLKSFHNQLFKNI
+494 KLKSYHNQLFKNI

-540 IKNQERTRQS
+540 IKNQERTKQS

-559 LDELKYI
+559 TKELKHI

-612 ENYRFEEELINKHFR
+612 ENYRFEEELINRHFR
-627 VFQLDNQNNKTPNTS
+627 VFNLDSQDNKIPNIS

-652 NYINVDSNQKYN
+652 NYINVDSNQKYS

-671 NIVIEK
+671 NIIIEK

-687 DIFLLIDVLT
+687 DVFLLIDVLT
-697 CPYIGSTDAEIKDFR
+697 CPYIGNSDAEVKNFR

-731 DIIIETIASYTSDWF
+731 DIIVETIAGYTSDWF

>member
-1 MRRKTGHNIGY
+1 MRRKSGHNIGY

-40 VKNKVVINEDE
+40 VKNKVVIDE
-51 RTIKFKK
+51 SNRAIQFSK
-58 DHTGVLKRLIQI
+58 DHSGVLKRLIQT
-70 LFAIDKNVNFTS
+70 LFGIPNNVNFINDT
-82 NTEFDSFNFNEKTF
+82 NFDYFKFNETAF
-96 NEKLFLTI
+96 EKVFLTI

-190 TSLKTFFSYQNYR
+190 TSLKTFFSYQKYS

-218 KRFDSLMK
+218 KRFDNLMK
-226 FDVSR
+226 FDISR

-251 KDNLGT
+251 KDNLFT

-265 FDKVMQQMNYNE
+265 FDRVMQQMNYNE
-277 TNGIIIGPEFS
+277 TNGIVIGPEFS

-301 NVEKELYRK
+301 NVEKELYSK

-317 YDVYRYVD
+317 YDIYRYVD

-366 IITNITVAK
+366 IITNITIAK

-389 FYDSEIKNQI
+389 FYDSEMKKQI
-399 GLKYYTAKDI
+399 GLKYYSAKDI
-409 ITNYKAILSKTETSY
+409 ITNYKAILAKTETSY

-449 QEALLHLYAQKRE
+449 QEAVLHLYVQKRDTE
-462 TEAKLNNAGEDEKP
+462 TKLDDVEENEKP

-481 LDEILEEIKEQEK
+481 LDEIFEEIKEQEK
-494 KLKSFHNQLFKNI
+494 ELKSYHNQLFKNI

-540 IKNQERTRQS
+540 IKNQERTKQS

-559 LDELKYI
+559 TEELKYI

-576 FKKIYDGISLVFQKS
+576 FKRIYDGISLVFQKS

-627 VFQLDNQNNKTPNTS
+627 VFHIDNQNVKILNS
-642 LNYFTIISLL
+642 SMNYFTIISLL
-652 NYINVDSNQKYN
+652 NYINVDSNQKYTV
-664 EIRKDIQ
+664 IRADIQ
-671 NIVIEK
+671 KIIIEK

-697 CPYIGSTDAEIKDFR
+697 CPYVGTTDAEIRDFR
-712 RQILDKIK
+712 RQVLDKIK
-720 FFDAGTSNADK
+720 FFDAGTSIADK
-731 DIIIETIASYTSDWF
+731 NDIIEKIASYASDWF

>member
-40 VKNKVVINEDE
+40 VKNKIVINEDN
-51 RTIKFKK
+51 RTIQFKK
-58 DHTGVLKRLIQI
+58 DHTGVLKRLIQT
-70 LFAIDKNVNFTS
+70 LFGIEKNVNFTS
-82 NTEFDSFNFNEKTF
+82 DTNFDYFKFNENAF
-96 NEKLFLTI
+96 EKVFLTI

-190 TSLKTFFSYQNYR
+190 TSLKTFFSYQNYS

-218 KRFDSLMK
+218 KRFDNLMK

-277 TNGIIIGPEFS
+277 TNGIVIGPEFS

-301 NVEKELYRK
+301 NVEKELHRK

-317 YDVYRYVD
+317 YDIYRYVD

-389 FYDSEIKNQI
+389 FYDSKIKSQI

-437 KLKSLIKKIQEE
+437 KLKSLIKKIQDE
-449 QEALLHLYAQKRE
+449 QETLLHLYAQKRE
-462 TEAKLNNAGEDEKP
+462 TETKLNNAGEDEKL

-494 KLKSFHNQLFKNI
+494 KLKSYYNQLSKNI

-540 IKNQERTRQS
+540 IKNQERTKHS
-550 YLVKVPNAS
+550 YLIKVSGAN
-559 LDELKYI
+559 LEEMKYI

-576 FKKIYDGISLVFQKS
+576 FKQIYDGISLVFKKS
-591 LSSEYAEV
+591 FSSEYSEV

-612 ENYRFEEELINKHFR
+612 ENYRFEEKLINEHFR
-627 VFQLDNQNNKTPNTS
+627 VLQLDIQNNKTLNHN

-652 NYINVDSNQKYN
+652 NYINVDEKKKYDK
-664 EIRKDIQ
+664 IRKNIQDI
-671 NIVIEK
+671 ITEK
-677 FNNFEKNNAE
+677 FNNFEKNKAE

-697 CPYIGSTDAEIKDFR
+697 CPYIASTDVEIKNFR

-720 FFDAGTSNADK
+720 FFDAGASNADK
-731 DIIIETIASYTSDWF
+731 DVEIEKISKYTSNWF

>member
-1 MRRKTGHNIGY
+1 MRRKTGNNIGY
-12 KKERVVLSDILPYEV
+12 KKERIVLSDILPYEV

-40 VKNKVVINEDE
+40 VKNNVVLNEQN
-51 RTIKFKK
+51 RTIQFKK
-58 DHTGVLKRLIQI
+58 DHSGILKRLIEI
-70 LFAIDKNVNFTS
+70 LFGIDKNVNFIS

-111 HKDNDY
+111 HKNNDY

-125 INQLY
+125 VNQLY

-151 SLRKPSKVSSLKY
+151 SLRRPSKVSSLKF

-190 TSLKTFFSYQNYR
+190 TSLKTFFSYQKYS

-218 KRFDSLMK
+218 KRFDNLVK
-226 FDVSR
+226 FDISR

-251 KDNLGT
+251 KDNLHT
-257 NKDSFGGK
+257 NKNSFGGK
-265 FDKVMQQMNYNE
+265 FDRVMQQMNYNE
-277 TNGIIIGPEFS
+277 TNGIVIGPEFS

-310 GYKYKED
+310 GHKYKKD

-334 KIKSEILSL
+334 KIKSEIIGL

-352 LFFNDSKTKILPKP
+352 LFFNDSKTKIIPKP
-366 IITNITVAK
+366 IITNITIAK
-375 EEIRKLIEHSMIFQ
+375 EEIRGLVEHSMLFQ
-389 FYDSEIKNQI
+389 FYDSEIKKQI

-409 ITNYKAILSKTETSY
+409 ITNYKAILAKTETSY

-437 KLKSLIKKIQEE
+437 KLKSLIKKIQDE
-449 QEALLHLYAQKRE
+449 QENLLRLYAQKRDTE
-462 TEAKLNNAGEDEKP
+462 TRLNDEVQNEVP
-476 KHQEK
+476 KYQEK

-494 KLKSFHNQLFKNI
+494 KLKSYHNQLFKNI

-529 VCHILF
+529 VCHILY

-540 IKNQERTRQS
+540 VKNQERTKQRH
-550 YLVKVPNAS
+550 LMKVPDAS
-559 LDELKYI
+559 IDEIKYI

-571 KKHNI
+571 KKHNLY
-576 FKKIYDGISLVFQKS
+576 KKIYDGISLVFQKS

-599 ETLYLLPIINELG
+599 ETLYLIQIINELG
-612 ENYRFEEELINKHFR
+612 ENYRFEEDSINKHFR
-627 VFQLDNQNNKTPNTS
+627 VFHIDNQNVKTLNAS

-652 NYINVDSNQKYN
+652 NYINVDINKKYDTLRTDLRS
-664 EIRKDIQ
+664 II
-671 NIVIEK
+671 IEK
-677 FNNFEKNNAE
+677 FNKFEKNNAE

-697 CPYIGSTDAEIKDFR
+697 CPYVGSTDAETKEFR

-720 FFDAGTSNADK
+720 FFDAGTSIADK
-731 DIIIETIASYTSDWF
+731 DLIIGKIASYTSDWF

>member
-1 MRRKTGHNIGY
+1 MRKKIGQNIGY

-27 PPFFSNRHFYNFL
+27 PPFFSNRHFYDFL
-40 VKNKVVINEDE
+40 IKNKVILNEDNK
-51 RTIKFKK
+51 TIQFKK
-58 DHTGVLKRLIQI
+58 DNTGTLKKLIQT
-70 LFAIDKNVNFTS
+70 LFNIEKNVTYTS
-82 NTEFDSFNFNEKTF
+82 DTKFDFFSFSDKAF
-96 NEKLFLTI
+96 EKLLLTI

-111 HKDNDY
+111 HKENDY

-125 INQLY
+125 VNQLY

-164 YKDNTNKKKK
+164 YKDNTNNSKK

-190 TSLKTFFSYQNYR
+190 TSLKTFFSYRNYS

-218 KRFDSLMK
+218 KRFDNLLK

-237 THTLSWALSNKKIV
+237 THSLSWALANKKII
-251 KDNLGT
+251 KDNVT
-257 NKDSFGGK
+257 SSKNSFGGV
-265 FDKVMQQMNYNE
+265 FDNMMQKMNYNE
-277 TNGIIIGPEFS
+277 TNGIVIGPEFS
-288 RIFAELILQRIDK
+288 RIFAELILQRIDN
-301 NVEKELYRK
+301 NVEKELHNK
-310 GYKYKED
+310 GFKFKED
-317 YDVYRYVD
+317 YDIYRYVD
-325 DFFVFYNDD
+325 DFFVFYNDE
-334 KIKSEILSL
+334 KVKSEILSL
-343 YKIKLQEYN
+343 YKVKLQEYN
-352 LFFNDSKTKILPKP
+352 LFFNDSKTIILHKP

-375 EEIRKLIEHSMIFQ
+375 EEIRKLVECSMIFQ
-389 FYDSEIKNQI
+389 FYESATKNHI
-399 GLKYYTAKDI
+399 GVKYYTAKDI
-409 ITNYKAILSKTETSY
+409 ITNYKSILSKTETNY

-437 KLKSLIKKIQEE
+437 KLKDIIKKIQSE
-449 QEALLHLYAQKRE
+449 QEVLLHEYAQKRKAE
-462 TEAKLNNAGEDEKP
+462 FTLIDAEENEKP
-476 KHQEK
+476 HHQEK
-481 LDEILEEIKEQEK
+481 LDEIVERIKEQEK
-494 KLKSFHNQLFKNI
+494 KLKLFHNQLFKNF

-540 IKNQERTRQS
+540 IKNQERTKQRH
-550 YLVKVPNAS
+550 LVQVRNAT
-559 LDELKYI
+559 LEELKYV

-571 KKHNI
+571 KKHNLY
-576 FKKIYDGISLVFQKS
+576 KKIYDGIYLVFQKS

-612 ENYRFEEELINKHFR
+612 KHYAFEEELINRHFN
-627 VFQLDNQNNKTPNTS
+627 VFQLDSQNVKS
-642 LNYFTIISLL
+642 LNLEMNYFTIISLL
-652 NYINVDSNQKYN
+652 NYIKNKVKYDT
-664 EIRKDIQ
+664 IRTDLQDI
-671 NIVIEK
+671 IIEK
-677 FNNFEKNNAE
+677 FSNFDKNYAE

-697 CPYIGSTDAEIKDFR
+697 CPYIGNTEEEVESFR
-712 RQILDKIK
+712 RKILDKIK
-720 FFDAGTSNADK
+720 FFDDGISKVDKNNIINKISNFTTS
-731 DIIIETIASYTSDWF
+731 WF

>member
-40 VKNKVVINEDE
+40 VKNKVTINEDK
-51 RTIKFKK
+51 RTIQFKK
-58 DHTGVLKRLIQI
+58 DNSGVLKMLIQT
-70 LFAIDKNVNFTS
+70 LFGISKSTS
-82 NTEFDSFNFNEKTF
+82 FVSDTSFDYFRFSEKMF
-96 NEKLFLTI
+96 PKIFLTI

-111 HKDNDY
+111 HKNKDY

-151 SLRKPSKVSSLKY
+151 SLRKPNKVSSLKY

-190 TSLKTFFSYQNYR
+190 TSLKTFFSYQKYS

-218 KRFDSLMK
+218 KRFDNLLK

-237 THTLSWALSNKKIV
+237 THTLSWALTNKKIV
-251 KDNLGT
+251 KDNIGT
-257 NKDSFGGK
+257 NNATFGGK
-265 FDKVMQQMNYNE
+265 FDRAMQQMNYNE
-277 TNGIIIGPEFS
+277 TNGIVIGPEFS

-301 NVEKELYRK
+301 NVEKELYKK
-310 GYKYKED
+310 GYKYKDD

-334 KIKSEILSL
+334 KISSEILSL

-352 LFFNDSKTKILPKP
+352 LFFNDSKTDVISKP
-366 IITNITVAK
+366 IITGITIAK

-389 FYDSEIKNQI
+389 FYDSDVKKQI
-399 GLKYYTAKDI
+399 SLKHYTAKDI
-409 ITNYKAILSKTETSY
+409 ITNYKAILAKTETNY

-437 KLKSLIKKIQEE
+437 KLKGLIKKIQDE
-449 QEALLHLYAQKRE
+449 QESLLHFYVQKRDL
-462 TEAKLNNAGEDEKP
+462 EAKLNDAKEN
-476 KHQEK
+476 
-481 LDEILEEIKEQEK
+481 LDEILEEIKKQEK
-494 KLKSFHNQLFKNI
+494 ELKSYSNQLFKNI

-540 IKNQERTRQS
+540 IKNQERTKQS
-550 YLVKVPNAS
+550 YMVNVQSAEE
-559 LDELKYI
+559 DELKYI

-571 KKHNI
+571 KKHQI
-576 FKKIYDGISLVFQKS
+576 FKRIYDGISLVFKKS
-591 LSSEYAEV
+591 ISSEYAEI

-612 ENYRFEEELINKHFR
+612 ENYRFQEELINKHFR
-627 VFQLDNQNNKTPNTS
+627 IYQKDSNGNKAINTS

-652 NYINVDSNQKYN
+652 NYINEDSNQIYK

-671 NIVIEK
+671 NIIIEK

-697 CPYIGSTDAEIKDFR
+697 CPYVGSSDAEIQDFR
-712 RQILDKIK
+712 RKILDKIK
-720 FFDAGTSNADK
+720 FFDINTSIVDK
-731 DIIIETIASYTSDWF
+731 NSIIEKIENYASDWF
-746 YSWKENDLGKE
+746 YSWRENDLGKE